1 MVVVVVVVVVVVI
14 VNCRDMFV
22 DNLLLRMYIHIYCGI
37 MTSYW
42 YIVYYSNTCAHCYD
56 KL

>member
-1 MVVVVVVVVVVVI
+1 MVVVVVVVVVVVNGKEI
-14 VNCRDMFV
+14 FV

-37 MTSYW
+37 MTLYW